1 MSALEITGFVLALL
15 VMLIGLVGAVL
26 PGLPGPPLVF
36 LAALGHRLY
45 FGERGAAW
53 WVVIVLGLIGAL
65 SLGLDFLATTYGAKR
80 LGATWRGMV
89 GAGMGA
95 ILGIFIFPPWG
106 LILCPLAFAAAAEM
120 LGGRPW
126 REAGKAGVGAAFGVL
141 AGTAGKVACCLT
153 MIGLFVMQVL
163 YHSLATGN

>member
-1 MSALEITGFVLALL
+1 MSPAEITGFVLALV
-15 VMLIGLVGAVL
+15 VMLIGLIGAVL

-45 FGERGAAW
+45 FGERGVAW
-53 WVVIVLGLIGAL
+53 WVVVVLGLIGAM
-65 SLGLDFLATTYGAKR
+65 SLALDFLATTYGAKR

-89 GAGMGA
+89 GAGVGA

-126 REAGKAGVGAAFGVL
+126 KEAGKAGVGAAFGVL
-141 AGTAGKVACCLT
+141 AGTVGKVACCLT
-153 MIGLFVMQVL
+153 MIALFVIQVL
-163 YHSLATGN
+163 YRTLTAVN